1 MAERGRGKN
10 KQYWKDEEADALV
23 DVLEELASDPLWKVD
38 GGFKNNY
45 MVEVRKR
52 MIKKIPSFDKEV
64 NPHIDSRIKYLKN
77 KYNPISEMLLQSGCQ
92 WDDVE
97 HKINC
102 EKQWYEDW
110 CKNHKNSAG
119 LWNFRFPYLKKL
131 DMVWGRDRATGLRAE
146 DVSQAGEDAHDNND
160 EFVCYSSDSEDEIV
174 MVSNGQASP
183 TSSNAETLN
192 NKRKKVLQKPRNFYK
207 KKKPVTTQEILDE
220 KLDNFTSDFKSLCG
234 AMVSQIGVAA
244 SALTVDAN
252 KSDSLNDDEMQEVL
266 SELLM
271 KRPVKVHLTT
281 IVILV
286 PQLDHN
292 SI

>member
-45 MVEVRKR
+45 MVEVRKG

-110 CKNHKNSAG
+110 CKNHNNSAG

-131 DMVWGRDRATGLRAE
+131 DMVWGRDRAT
-146 DVSQAGEDAHDNND
+146 
-160 EFVCYSSDSEDEIV
+160 
-174 MVSNGQASP
+174 
-183 TSSNAETLN
+183 
-192 NKRKKVLQKPRNFYK
+192 
-207 KKKPVTTQEILDE
+207 
-220 KLDNFTSDFKSLCG
+220 
-234 AMVSQIGVAA
+234 
-244 SALTVDAN
+244 
-252 KSDSLNDDEMQEVL
+252 
-266 SELLM
+266 
-271 KRPVKVHLTT
+271 
-281 IVILV
+281 
-286 PQLDHN
+286 
-292 SI
+292 